1 MKQAI
6 AFIVAFAV
14 TFVMYRGASELEG
27 APRTV
32 VKVLALPA
40 AMLTAWVAVG
50 AL

>member
-1 MKQAI
+1 MKPTI

-14 TFVMYRGASELEG
+14 TFVMYRGAEELEG
-27 APRTV
+27 TPRTIM
-32 VKVLALPA
+32 KVLALPA